1 MPKYHVSEARLLGS
15 RIIVWNPEDSLFLY
29 KNGFYGKPVGVSKPK
44 TDEDLK
50 TQLELSPLEALYLME
65 KQLLKVKDLRGK
77 SISKKR
83 LFEIAKKS
91 HRRFNDLYLVY
102 KDLREKGYVVR
113 PGLKFGG
120 DFAVYLMGPG
130 IDHAPF
136 IVHVIPQNEK
146 IDPVEIV
153 RAGRLT
159 HTVRKKFVIAT
170 IDPQSKEVRYY
181 MFMWWKP

>member
-1 MPKYHVSEARLLGS
+1 MSRARIVEARLLGN
-15 RIIVWNPEDSLFLY
+15 RVIVWNPEDSLYLY
-29 KNGFYGKPVGVSKPK
+29 KHGFYGKPVGIPKPK

-50 TQLELSPLEALYLME
+50 TQLELSLLEALYLAE
-65 KQLLKVKDLRGK
+65 KRLLKIRDLNGK
-77 SISKKR
+77 IVSKKK
-83 LFEIAKKS
+83 LLEIARNS
-91 HRRFNDLYLVY
+91 HKRFDDLYLVY
-102 KDLREKGYVVR
+102 RDLREKGYVVR

-136 IVHVIPQNEK
+136 IIHVIPQDEK